1 MSLIGVPMRSQLA
14 GLALLLVVN
23 GPVLAQTPAPI
34 NCTHSAVRGAPP
46 SAFVLAAR
54 RNERQACATDMARF
68 CANVPR
74 GCGRPMQCLRAHAAA
89 VTGACA
95 GAMAELRS
103 AHVQAR
109 TNPPAS
115 VR

>member
-1 MSLIGVPMRSQLA
+1 MRTLLA

-23 GPVLAQTPAPI
+23 GPALAQTPTPM
-34 NCTHSAVRGAPP
+34 NCPHLSARSTPP
-46 SAFVLAAR
+46 NAAVLAAR